1 MAVEK
6 SYARLGLFLVVTLV
20 VVFATALFFI
30 QRMKSREVIDLV
42 TYTTGN
48 VTGLEVGSPVR
59 FRGVPIGR
67 VEALRIDQ
75 HGSLIEVDF
84 EVFLDRLYDVSSDV
98 ERVQRLAATG
108 AFPHF
113 RASIVSN
120 PVTGDSYLFMDIP
133 PNPPPPIALTFTPT
147 RVYVPYMPT
156 ILTTAQD
163 RLPELLERSAHAM
176 QTLETILNQ
185 IPDSLER
192 SNRFFNNMERVV
204 ETSDLPALSA
214 ESRTFFATTSAQI
227 HQITSDLHTALGP
240 DGTLERFAGDMR
252 TSITT
257 ADLAGTTQR
266 TREAMNQTNLA
277 ADDLRRNLPAIR
289 DSLAQL
295 RDLARLLADQPE
307 AVLYG
312 THQQKAKR

>member
-6 SYARLGLFLVVTLV
+6 SYARLGLFIVVTLV
-20 VVFATALFFI
+20 VAFATALFFI
-30 QRMKSREVIDLV
+30 QRMKSREVLDLV

-48 VTGLEVGSPVR
+48 ITGLDVGSPVR

-67 VEALRIDQ
+67 VEALRIDPR
-75 HGSLIEVDF
+75 GSLIEVDF
-84 EVFLDRLYDVSSDV
+84 EIFLDRLYEVSSNV
-98 ERVQRLAATG
+98 ERVQRQAATG

-113 RASIVSN
+113 RAQIVSN

-133 PNPPPPIALTFTPT
+133 PNPPPPIALSFTPT

-163 RLPELLERSAHAM
+163 RLPELLERSAAAM
-176 QTLETILNQ
+176 QTLETMLNRM
-185 IPDSLER
+185 PDTLDR
-192 SNRFFNNMERVV
+192 SNRFFSNMERIV
-204 ETSDLPALSA
+204 ETSNLPALSA
-214 ESRTFFATTSAQI
+214 ESRAFFATTSAQI

-252 TSITT
+252 TSIAT

-307 AVLYG
+307 AVIDG
-312 THQQKAKR
+312 PHPPKATR

>member
-1 MAVEK
+1 
-6 SYARLGLFLVVTLV
+6 
-20 VVFATALFFI
+20 
-30 QRMKSREVIDLV
+30 
-42 TYTTGN
+42 
-48 VTGLEVGSPVR
+48 
-59 FRGVPIGR
+59 
-67 VEALRIDQ
+67 
-75 HGSLIEVDF
+75 
-84 EVFLDRLYDVSSDV
+84 
-98 ERVQRLAATG
+98 VQRQAATG

-113 RASIVSN
+113 RAQIVSN

-133 PNPPPPIALTFTPT
+133 PNPPPPIALSFTPT

-163 RLPELLERSAHAM
+163 RLPELLERSAAAM
-176 QTLETILNQ
+176 QTLETILNR
-185 IPDSLER
+185 IPDSLDR
-192 SNRFFNNMERVV
+192 SNRFFSNMERVV
-204 ETSDLPALSA
+204 ERSDLPALSA
-214 ESRTFFATTSAQI
+214 ESRAFFATTSAQI

-252 TSITT
+252 TSITA

-307 AVLYG
+307 AVIYG
-312 THQQKAKR
+312 THPPKATR